1 MKKIIIFKTDR
12 IGDFVYFS
20 PCLKNLKD
28 NFKNNCEITVICGKY
43 NYQIVKNYKE
53 IDKIIC
59 FKNNYFLDFF
69 YLFKKTISNKY
80 DYLFQFDGINKSY
93 FFSLFIRSKI
103 KSTIFFNKKSKFVNI
118 NYNRIRPTYFLRKI
132 FNNFLICNQD
142 YNIKNENSH
151 YQTNYF
157 NILKKIDINV
167 TSKENLFYLDQSY
180 LISFNK
186 IIKSFS
192 NDYYLFHI
200 DEKSNRLDE
209 KNFNNFVNLIIS
221 KSMNLNILITFGLGK
236 IKHEKI
242 LKNNF
247 MILDFNDPNLFNNSF
262 KNKILA
268 IKNLPLNLLAYFI
281 MKSKANISMHS
292 GSIVHISAA
301 FNVPIIDILE
311 KEKNNEVDRW
321 VPSVSNYKRVNFE
334 TIDDNNIKNFSI

>member
-20 PCLKNLKD
+20 PCLKNIKD
-28 NFKNNCEITVICGKY
+28 NFKNNCEITVVCGKY
-43 NYQIVKNYKE
+43 NYQIVKNYKQ

-59 FKNNYFLDFF
+59 FTNNYFFDFF
-69 YLFKKTISNKY
+69 NLIAKTILNKY

-93 FFSLFIRSKI
+93 FFSLFIKAKI
-103 KSTIFFNKKSKFVNI
+103 KSTIFFKKKSKFINI

-132 FNNFLICNQD
+132 FQNFLICDQD

-157 NILKKIDINV
+157 NLLKKIAIN
-167 TSKENLFYLDQSY
+167 TDSKKNLFYLDEIY
-180 LISFNK
+180 LTNFNK
-186 IIKSFS
+186 IIKTFT

-209 KNFNNFVNLIIS
+209 KNFNNFVKLIIN
-221 KSMNLNILITFGLGK
+221 KSFDSNILITFGLGEL
-236 IKHEKI
+236 KHENI

-247 MILDFNDPNLFNNSF
+247 VILDFNNQNLFNNHI

-268 IKNLPLNLLAYFI
+268 IKNLPLNLLSYFI

-301 FNVPIIDILE
+301 FNVPIIDIVE
-311 KEKNNEVDRW
+311 KEKNNEIDRW
-321 VPSVSNYKRVNFE
+321 IPSVSNYKRVNFE
-334 TIDDNNIKNFSI
+334 NINDDNIKNFSI

>member
-20 PCLKNLKD
+20 PCLKNIKD
-28 NFKNNCEITVICGKY
+28 NFKNNCEITVVCGKY

-59 FKNNYFLDFF
+59 FRNNYFLDFF
-69 YLFKKTISNKY
+69 YLFKKTLSNKY

-118 NYNRIRPTYFLRKI
+118 NYNRVRPTYFLRKI

-142 YNIKNENSH
+142 YNIKNVNSH

-157 NILKKIDINV
+157 NILKKIGINI
-167 TSKENLFYLDQSY
+167 TFKENLFYLDEGY

-192 NDYYLFHI
+192 KDYYLLHI

-209 KNFNNFVNLIIS
+209 KNFNNFVNLIIN
-221 KSMNLNILITFGLGK
+221 KSNNLNILITFGLC
-236 IKHEKI
+236 E
-242 LKNNF
+242 LKYENVLKKKLT
-247 MILDFNDPNLFNNSF
+247 ILDFNNQNFLDSIVN
-262 KNKILA
+262 NKILA
-268 IKNLPLNLLAYFI
+268 IKNIPLNLLAYFI
-281 MKSKANISMHS
+281 KNSKANFSMHS

-301 FNVPIIDILE
+301 FKVPIVDIVE

-321 VPSVSNYKRVNFE
+321 IPSVSNYKRVNFE
-334 TIDDNNIKNFSI
+334 NIDNEFIKNFSI

>member
-20 PCLKNLKD
+20 PCLKNIKD
-28 NFKNNCEITVICGKY
+28 NFKNNCEITVVCGKY
-43 NYQIVKNYKE
+43 NYQIVKNYKQ

-59 FKNNYFLDFF
+59 FTNNYFFDFF
-69 YLFKKTISNKY
+69 NLITKTILNKY

-93 FFSLFIRSKI
+93 FFSLFIKAKI
-103 KSTIFFNKKSKFVNI
+103 KSTIFFKKKSKFINI

-132 FNNFLICNQD
+132 FQNFLICDQD

-157 NILKKIDINV
+157 NILKKIDIN
-167 TSKENLFYLDQSY
+167 TDSKKNLFYLDEFY
-180 LISFNK
+180 LTSFNK
-186 IIKSFS
+186 IIKTFTD
-192 NDYYLFHI
+192 DYCLFHI

-209 KNFNNFVNLIIS
+209 KNFNNFVKLIIN
-221 KSMNLNILITFGLGK
+221 KSFDSNILITFGLGK
-236 IKHEKI
+236 LKHENI

-247 MILDFNDPNLFNNSF
+247 VILDFNNQNLFNNHI

-268 IKNLPLNLLAYFI
+268 IKNLPLNLLSYFI

-301 FNVPIIDILE
+301 FNVPIIDIVE
-311 KEKNNEVDRW
+311 KEKNNEIDRW
-321 VPSVSNYKRVNFE
+321 IPSVSNYKRVNFE
-334 TIDDNNIKNFSI
+334 NINDDNIKNFSI